1 MKMNL
6 KVKLLSSLLIIGI
19 IISTMANGIIFA
31 ADDFEGKTIIIF
43 TGNIRGNIDILAQ
56 IADIKSQY
64 EDKGADVILVDVGN
78 YLQGT
83 VYTTYDSGETM
94 VKLMSEIG
102 YDVVGIG
109 SHEFDF
115 GTGQVGVEQH
125 EVLYQDGT
133 LGKFLS
139 DASFTAVSSNILT
152 KDGGLNAYTPNVV
165 IESIGFFGIT
175 DPMTTEK
182 VIYTNISDVA
192 FEQADTVIEQQIA
205 ELADCDVIIGLSNTG
220 GIIANDDAVIIDI
233 SSEEG
238 FTIGAYVIDN
248 ETKAVSEETITL
260 SSNEGN
266 REIKSAI
273 DEYKATV
280 DAEFPASLVGKSNV
294 KLNGSQ
300 KDVRSIETN
309 LGNLWT
315 DALLW
320 FAVSGNIENYIDEDD
335 LATGNTEIIVDSDH
349 IVALWNG
356 GNLRDYLNT
365 GDVTLKDLQRVLPYP
380 NRVSV
385 VYLTGAQLLE
395 YLEAASQGLP
405 YSSISSSVCASF
417 MQVAGIEYTISE
429 SLPYDSGEIYRPNWY
444 KANSINRVTINN
456 INGND
461 FSESDIYAVV
471 TSNANY
477 NGMDA
482 SYVCTEKGEES
493 LISTAAVYDV
503 VMMYILDEL
512 DGVIDE
518 TYAEPQGRI
527 TIDSDSKHAYSDV
540 SESAWYSDYVNSVTV
555 NGIMNGVT
563 FDEFAPETNITRG
576 DFISLLY
583 RMAGYPSV
591 EVVDRFTDVPA
602 DSMYSRAA
610 EWAVVKG
617 ITNGATDTTFEP
629 DELLTQQQLAVFI
642 YRYCGMPDVSGEL
655 AYENV
660 DLWAETAVIYYDANI
675 NNLFNDV
682 EFTAEGYVTRAMAAA
697 ILANLK

>member
-1 MKMNL
+1 MRTN
-6 KVKLLSSLLIIGI
+6 VNTKLLSVVLMICI
-19 IISTMANGIIFA
+19 IISTLSNAIIFA
-31 ADDFEGKTIIIF
+31 TDDFDGKTVIIY
-43 TGNIRGNIDILAQ
+43 TGNLRGDIDILAQ
-56 IADIKSQY
+56 IADFKSQY
-64 EDKGADVILVDVGN
+64 EDKGADVIMVDVGN

-125 EVLYQDGT
+125 AVLYQDGT

-152 KDGGLNAYTPNVV
+152 KDGGLNAYAPNVV

-175 DPMTTEK
+175 DPMTTNQ
-182 VIYTNISDVA
+182 VIYSNVSGVT
-192 FEQADTVIEQQIA
+192 FEKAETIINQQIA
-205 ELADCDVIIGLSNTG
+205 ELAECDVIIGLSNVG
-220 GIIANDDAVIIDI
+220 GIAGDSIADNAVMIDI

-248 ETKAVSEETITL
+248 ATKAVSEETIAL
-260 SSNEGN
+260 SETDSK
-266 REIKSAI
+266 IKSAI
-273 DEYKATV
+273 DAYKAIV
-280 DAEFPASLVGKSNV
+280 DAEFPSSLVGKSSV
-294 KLNGSQ
+294 TLNGSQ

-335 LATGNTEIIVDSDH
+335 IAAGNTEVIVDADH

-385 VYLTGAQLLE
+385 VYLTGSQLLE
-395 YLEAASQGLP
+395 YLEATSQGLP
-405 YSSISSSVCASF
+405 HSSISNSVCASF
-417 MQVAGIEYTISE
+417 MQVAGIEYTIAE
-429 SLPYDSGEIYRPNWY
+429 SLPYDSGEMYRPNWY
-444 KANSINRVTINN
+444 KADSVNRVTINS
-456 INGND
+456 INGNA
-461 FSESDIYAVV
+461 FSESDVYAVV

-493 LISTAAVYDV
+493 FISTAAVYDV

-518 TYAEPQGRI
+518 TYAETQGRI
-527 TIDSDSKHAYSDV
+527 TIDSDSTHAYSDV
-540 SESAWYSDYVNSVTV
+540 SDSAWYNDYVDSVTV
-555 NGIMNGVT
+555 NGIMNGIT

-576 DFISLLY
+576 DFINLLY

-591 EVVDRFTDVPA
+591 EIVDRFTDVPA
-602 DSMYSRAA
+602 DSMYARAA
-610 EWAVVKG
+610 EWAVGKG
-617 ITNGATDTTFEP
+617 ITSGATETTFEP
-629 DELLTQQQLAVFI
+629 DELLTQQQTATFI
-642 YRYCGMPDVSGEL
+642 YRYYGTPEVSGEL
-655 AYENV
+655 VYDGVE
-660 DLWAETAVIYYDANI
+660 DWAVNAVIYYDAND
-675 NNLFNDV
+675 LLNDV
-682 EFTAEGYVTRAMAAA
+682 EFAAEGYVTRAMVAA
-697 ILANLK
+697 ILTNLK

>member
-1 MKMNL
+1 MNL
-6 KVKLLSSLLIIGI
+6 KTKLLSVLLIICMI
-19 IISTMANGIIFA
+19 TTLSNIVIFA
-31 ADDFEGKTIIIF
+31 ADDFDGKTVVIY
-43 TGNIRGNIDILAQ
+43 TGNLRGDIDILAQ

-64 EDKGADVILVDVGN
+64 EDKGANVILVDVGN

-94 VKLMSEIG
+94 VKLMSDIG

-125 EVLYQDGT
+125 TVLYQDGT

-152 KDGGLNAYTPNVV
+152 KDGGLNAYTLNVV

-175 DPMTTEK
+175 DPMTTGQ
-182 VIYTNISDVA
+182 VISSNISGVT
-192 FEQADTVIEQQIA
+192 FEKAETIIEQQIA
-205 ELADCDVIIGLSNTG
+205 ELADCDVIIGLSNVG
-220 GIIANDDAVIIDI
+220 GITNDDAVMIDI

-238 FTIGAYVIDN
+238 FTIGAYVIDDATN
-248 ETKAVSEETITL
+248 TVSEETITL
-260 SSNEGN
+260 SGSDSK
-266 REIKSAI
+266 IKSAI
-273 DEYKATV
+273 DEYKSLV
-280 DAEFPASLVGKSNV
+280 DAEFPVSLVGKSNV

-320 FAVSGNIENYIDEDD
+320 FAVSGNIENYIEEDD
-335 LATGNTEIIVDSDH
+335 IAAGNTEIIVDSDH

-385 VYLTGAQLLE
+385 VYLTGSQLLE
-395 YLEAASQGLP
+395 YLEATSQGLP
-405 YSSISSSVCASF
+405 FSSISNSVCASF
-417 MQVAGIEYTISE
+417 MQVAGIKYTISPL
-429 SLPYDSGEIYRPNWY
+429 LPYDSGEMYRPNWY
-444 KANSINRVTINN
+444 KANSINRVTINS

-493 LISTAAVYDV
+493 FISTAAVYDV

-512 DGVIDE
+512 GGVIDE

-527 TIDSDSKHAYSDV
+527 TIDADSEHTYSDV
-540 SESAWYSDYVNSVTV
+540 SDSVWYSDYVNSVTV
-555 NGIMNGVT
+555 TGIMNGIT

-576 DFISLLY
+576 DFINLLY

-591 EVVDRFTDVPA
+591 ELIDIFTDIPA
-602 DSMYSRAA
+602 DSMYARAA
-610 EWAVVKG
+610 EWAAVKG
-617 ITNGATDTTFEP
+617 ITTGATETTFEP
-629 DELLTQQQLAVFI
+629 DEMLTQQQVATFI
-642 YRYCGMPDVSGEL
+642 YRYYGMPEVSGEL
-655 AYENV
+655 AYEGV
-660 DLWAETAVIYYDANI
+660 EDWAVNAVIYYTAND
-675 NNLFNDV
+675 LLSDV
-682 EFTAEGYVTRAMAAA
+682 EFAAEAYVTRAMVAA
-697 ILANLK
+697 ILTNLK